1 MTINFPGSLDNFTNP
16 TSSSP
21 INSPSH
27 ADQHANANDAIEALE
42 AKVGVD
48 GSSVVTSHDYKI
60 AQLQSLVTSAVA
72 GAKSI
77 YQDVRNQSGS
87 AFTKA
92 TPVYVSGS
100 TGASGQLLVSAASN
114 ATEATSSK
122 TMGIT
127 TSAISNNSNGQVI
140 SEGILEGIDTTGAA
154 DGDPVWLGVNGAKIY
169 GLANKPS
176 APAHLV
182 FLGIVIRGGQANT
195 GSMYVKIQNGF
206 ELQEIHNVEIS
217 SLINGNILTY
227 DSTTQTWKN
236 TNTIQ
241 STSSTIPLVVKGST
255 SQSVAMQ
262 QWQDSGGTIHS
273 EIRNSGQFR
282 NQAGAILGN
291 RNGSTLGILTLYNNN
306 AAVIPLVVQAAA
318 SQTANLQEWQNS
330 SGTVL
335 ASIYPTGFINTASG
349 IGAGTT
355 SYMNGIDDLTATK
368 MSLRFNSTSY
378 GLQLTNIQA
387 GAVGYIVK
395 AAASQTANLQEWQ
408 NSAGSVL
415 SSITSNGYLAVGGAT
430 TGSFTSLAT
439 VRAGGSSQVGVAI
452 GTEAGTSSDALRIF
466 NATGG
471 TILTTIK
478 NTGEITAPLA
488 TFTANATSVIP
499 LTVKAIA
506 SQTANLQEWQN
517 SAGTVLA
524 RVGSGGAIVTSGV
537 GVFGSQ
543 SNTPNAQLFV
553 LGNSTSNPVFVV
565 KGAASQSGDLQQW
578 QDSAGTIKALIG
590 SGGNGVFNGVRSG
603 SGSTTG
609 AINAYTTA
617 AQIGILVQ
625 GAASQT
631 ANLQEWRDST
641 ATVLANI
648 DAIGS
653 FTGRSFKA
661 SGYITT
667 NSSGGT
673 YTNYWC
679 KLADFSH
686 TGQYTDNSFY
696 MDFYVYGPGF
706 TYVPRGKLFVRS
718 KQQAPLGSAPETPTI
733 VVYNGEGS
741 TFNASDFALVA
752 VQNDSSLTKYELYY
766 KLPFDWAHLVFNP
779 TMVTVQGPINFYNS
793 ILPISTL
800 PSGTKTY
807 GRNPDSNFNS
817 VLITPSTNTSVNLI
831 VKPIA
836 GQTYNLTEW
845 QNSGGGIVS
854 YVTSSGAISS
864 NTAITATSFVK
875 SGGTASQFLKADGS
889 TDSSTYLN
897 STTSSYV
904 AGHHPEGRILASAA
918 LVNDLG
924 NARLRGSTFT
934 FTNISPSN
942 SDIDKMFDGTAN
954 FLMISPTSSQTFPI
968 VIEFTLPRT
977 LSWGAV
983 VGIGFG
989 TSTWR
994 TNSVKIEAFSEGA
1007 WVTCIDTTTNTSEDV
1022 LVGIPGNSGTGTTK
1036 LRYTLANPNSSQLRI
1051 CHLWA
1056 YNYNSDMWTHLQMPR
1071 AGGTMYGALSTKGA
1085 ISVLNSSNTAMS
1097 YLNQDGSGALAV
1109 TDPFGGISW
1118 NIYGNLGIR
1127 TSGASGGQVATV
1139 KIGSM
1144 TQASNTAAL
1153 TLYGHTEFG
1162 SLTNSA
1168 PIQTWSKADGTLLAK
1183 VDQFGAFTV
1192 NINSASS
1199 VPLTLKAASS
1209 QSANIQEW
1217 QNSANVVKLA
1227 VDSTGFIRFD
1237 DQTSSPTIK
1246 WGNATVW
1253 ESVGGTASM
1262 RINPYGPGYI
1272 GLIVKGFASQT
1283 ADLQQWQDSNGNT
1296 YAKIGP
1302 YGQLAIGD
1310 TNPSI
1315 YSNARISL
1323 NTVSASAVGQVI
1335 RGVASQTANLQEWQ
1349 NSSGT
1354 VLVSISAG
1362 ADLNINTSSTGR
1374 INLGDAQISKGPGT
1388 SFIFNSGINSGNIY
1402 AQSTYSGSVVLTVKG
1417 TSGQQQYFSI
1427 QDSSGSAGIYVDQYM
1442 QMIHATNTYFNGII
1456 NNSGNWSISNS
1467 GNLNIK
1473 QITSNISSTISV
1485 NTASTVDTSALSSF
1499 TSMEYTLSI
1508 KQGSKIRS
1516 SKVLV
1521 HTDGTSVD
1529 STEYGIMEMGGGIS
1543 GILVTASVS
1552 GTNAILQVTIT
1563 DATTTNAT
1571 VKLIKT
1577 ML

>member
-1 MTINFPGSLDNFTNP
+1 MAINFPGSLDNFTNP

-206 ELQEIHNVEIS
+206 ELHELHNVEVS
-217 SLINGNILTY
+217 SLVNGNILAY

-241 STSSTIPLVVKGST
+241 STSSTTPLVVKGT
-255 SQSVAMQ
+255 SSPSVNIFEVQNSGGYPMVFVDAYGALKAQASGMYVNSGYASGTGLVVRGYASQTADLQ
-262 QWQDSGGTIHS
+262 QWQNSAGTVLANINPAGVISGGGLSISTSTNTINAGTFYNS
-273 EIRNSGQFR
+273 AGTIVFNVDTTNNAVNIGGGLSGITNNFGSTWGYDSSVNAGYISFATGIFGGDSFAIRRTNHIASGDYT
-282 NQAGAILGN
+282 L
-291 RNGSTLGILTLYNNN
+291 STLGNLRFSTASGKNFNFNNGNIGIATTAIGTNNKIIVNPYSTIDNLATVQINTN
-306 AAVIPLVVQAAA
+306 AATNKGLVVQGYASQTADLQQWQNSSGTVLA
-318 SQTANLQEWQNS
+318 RVASNGVMKANVGMLVENSTLANYTALQVNSTITNGTGVVVQGSSGQTANLQEWQNNSGTILAYVRNDGYIYSGPGFLGGGSTQLYSNNGSWLIVTPGVSKNGLIIRGTSSQTANLQEWQ
-330 SGTVL
+330 
-335 ASIYPTGFINTASG
+335 
-349 IGAGTT
+349 
-355 SYMNGIDDLTATK
+355 D
-368 MSLRFNSTSY
+368 
-378 GLQLTNIQA
+378 
-387 GAVGYIVK
+387 
-395 AAASQTANLQEWQ
+395 
-408 NSAGSVL
+408 
-415 SSITSNGYLAVGGAT
+415 
-430 TGSFTSLAT
+430 
-439 VRAGGSSQVGVAI
+439 
-452 GTEAGTSSDALRIF
+452 
-466 NATGG
+466 
-471 TILTTIK
+471 
-478 NTGEITAPLA
+478 
-488 TFTANATSVIP
+488 
-499 LTVKAIA
+499 
-506 SQTANLQEWQN
+506 
-517 SAGTVLA
+517 
-524 RVGSGGAIVTSGV
+524 
-537 GVFGSQ
+537 
-543 SNTPNAQLFV
+543 
-553 LGNSTSNPVFVV
+553 
-565 KGAASQSGDLQQW
+565 
-578 QDSAGTIKALIG
+578 
-590 SGGNGVFNGVRSG
+590 SG
-603 SGSTTG
+603 S
-609 AINAYTTA
+609 
-617 AQIGILVQ
+617 
-625 GAASQT
+625 
-631 ANLQEWRDST
+631 
-641 ATVLANI
+641 TVLANV
-648 DAIGS
+648 DAIGN

-667 NSSGGT
+667 NSGGGT

-718 KQQAPLGSAPETPTI
+718 KQQMPLGSAPETPTI

-741 TFNASDFALVA
+741 SFNASDFALVV
-752 VQNDSSLTKYELYY
+752 VQNDSSATKFELYY
-766 KLPFDWAHLVFNP
+766 KLPTDWECLVFNP

-793 ILPISTL
+793 VLPVATL

-807 GRNPDSNFNS
+807 GRNSDGKFNS
-817 VLITPSTNTSVNLI
+817 ITITPESNNAINLI
-831 VKPIA
+831 VKPVS

-845 QNSGGGIVS
+845 QNSGGGIIS
-854 YVTSSGAISS
+854 YVTSSGAIAS

-1022 LVGIPGNSGTGTTK
+1022 LVGIPGNLGTGTTK

-1085 ISVLNSSNTAMS
+1085 ISVLNSSNTAVS

-1109 TDPFGGISW
+1109 TDPFGGIGW
-1118 NIYGNLGIR
+1118 NLYGNIGFR
-1127 TSGASGGQVATV
+1127 TAGTSGGQGATV
-1139 KIGSM
+1139 TIGSM
-1144 TQASNTAAL
+1144 TQGSSTAAL
-1153 TLYGHTEFG
+1153 TLYGHTEYG

-1217 QNSANVVKLA
+1217 KTSANVVKLA
-1227 VDSTGFIRFD
+1227 VDSNGFIRFD
-1237 DQTSSPTIK
+1237 DQTSAPTIK

-1262 RINPYGPGYI
+1262 RINPYGSGYI
-1272 GLIVKGFASQT
+1272 GLIVKG
-1283 ADLQQWQDSNGNT
+1283 
-1296 YAKIGP
+1296 
-1302 YGQLAIGD
+1302 
-1310 TNPSI
+1310 
-1315 YSNARISL
+1315 
-1323 NTVSASAVGQVI
+1323 
-1335 RGVASQTANLQEWQ
+1335 VASQTANLTEWQ

-1354 VLVSISAG
+1354 VLVSISAN
-1362 ADLNINTSSTGR
+1362 ADLNVNTSGTGR
-1374 INLGDAQISKGPGT
+1374 INLGDGQISKT
-1388 SFIFNSGINSGNIY
+1388 SGSGFNFNSGINTGNIY
-1402 AQSTYSGSVVLTVKG
+1402 AQGSYYGNPVLTVKG

-1442 QMIHATNTYFNGII
+1442 QMIHATNTYFNGIV

-1473 QITSNISSTISV
+1473 QITSNISSTISI

-1552 GTNAILQVTIT
+1552 GTDAILQVTIT
-1563 DATTTNAT
+1563 DAATTNAT